1 MKVDQ
6 IIYELLYASDDRDCS
21 DEFFQCL
28 EKRPIKQ
35 IQQKEIRMK
44 QLFSISV
51 FRAYIVTLGLTS
63 LESAII

>member
-6 IIYELLYASDDRDCS
+6 IIYESLYASDDRDS
-21 DEFFQCL
+21 SNESFQCL
-28 EKRPIKQ
+28 VKRPIKQ

-51 FRAYIVTLGLTS
+51 FRACIVTLCLTS
-63 LESAII
+63 LESAIT